1 VELSGLEWTAGA
13 QQCGPATQPMSFFVT
28 CLAVRSQFCCQR
40 RCCNGGLGAGCRCRP
55 RRALLQRTMPRTLPD
70 DIRGSARTAIVSL
83 CVQLRQPRRR
93 TWRALVRAGVCRR
106 GRGRVLWSLW
116 SGTERVA
123 GFCSSLMLD
132 VIEGDS
138 ILALRVAHSAQ
149 PERYEHLARAPLLD
163 SGSVAE
169 AWGRAFDSASCAG
182 HGCDVSC
189 ERWHLAIATWWVG
202 G

>member
-1 VELSGLEWTAGA
+1 MELSGLEWTAGA

-149 PERYEHLARAPLLD
+149 PERYEHLPGRRCLTAAAWQKHGEGLLTAL
-163 SGSVAE
+163 VALVM
-169 AWGRAFDSASCAG
+169 
-182 HGCDVSC
+182 DVM
-189 ERWHLAIATWWVG
+189 
-202 G
+202 